1 MCTTEEDYKFM
12 YAARRSFVCENRNAL
27 DTNTAAAAAAQHQ
40 QHLAASLAKEL
51 TEATAIMKKSIL
63 LTGSSIL

>member
-1 MCTTEEDYKFM
+1 MPLVAHLCVKT
-12 YAARRSFVCENRNAL
+12 APNAL
-27 DTNTAAAAAAQHQ
+27 DTCTPAAQHQ

-51 TEATAIMKKSIL
+51 TEATAIMEKSIL